1 VRPCRTRQTQSANSM
16 NDSTRMMEAISH
28 TELQDWHNF
37 EIGSRREIASLLRQ
51 IGEKNQLVRM
61 LVRGEQDVCVT
72 TILDMDDGAGTLLL
86 DCSIDTAQNLRILAT
101 KRIRFETTLDKIRI
115 VFVADNV
122 ESASYDGR
130 PALRCMIPATLIRL
144 QRREYYRMET
154 PVASPIRVSIPLLM
168 EGGGSAEAF
177 TVADI
182 SVGGLALLDNK
193 LLLNKQQGQK
203 LTQCSIALPDGVVST
218 TLVVRNATE
227 LTLLNGKSSRRI
239 GCEFTDLSRA
249 SLGNVQ
255 RYITKLERERNARM
269 AGLE

>member
-1 VRPCRTRQTQSANSM
+1 
-16 NDSTRMMEAISH
+16 MMEAISH

-72 TILDMDDGAGTLLL
+72 SILDMDDGAGTLLL

-130 PALRCMIPATLIRL
+130 PALRCAIPATLIRL

-203 LTQCSIALPDGVVST
+203 LTHCSIALPDGVVST

-249 SLGNVQ
+249 SLSNVQ

>member
-1 VRPCRTRQTQSANSM
+1 
-16 NDSTRMMEAISH
+16 MMEATSH
-28 TELQDWHNF
+28 TEVQDWHNF

-72 TILDMDDGAGTLLL
+72 TILDMDADTLLL
-86 DCSIDTAQNLRILAT
+86 DCSIDPAQNLRILAT
-101 KRIRFETTLDKIRI
+101 KRLRFETTLDKIRI

-122 ESASYDGR
+122 ETATYEGR
-130 PALRCMIPATLIRL
+130 PALRCAIPATLVRL

-154 PVASPIRVSIPLLM
+154 PVASPIRVTIPLLM

-193 LLLNKQQGQK
+193 LLLTNSQGQK
-203 LTQCSIALPDGVVST
+203 LPHCSIALPDGVIST
-218 TLVVRNATE
+218 TLVVRNAIE
-227 LTLLNGKSSRRI
+227 LTLLNGKQSRRI
-239 GCEFTDLSRA
+239 GCEFLDLSRGSLA
-249 SLGNVQ
+249 SVQ
-255 RYITKLERERNARM
+255 RYITKLERERNAR
-269 AGLE
+269 GR